1 MGSRAWKNNE
11 NRNRA
16 RYMLAKDVANP
27 IKGAISAE
35 ETARITSVVFLPALL
50 SARDDQMGCAIREQ
64 IGNAVSIAPI
74 SDAEK
79 PRLVRYAERNGVK
92 TPTHIQ

>member
-16 RYMLAKDVANP
+16 RYMLTKDVTNP

-35 ETARITSVVFLPALL
+35 EAARITSVVFLPALL

-64 IGNAVSIAPI
+64 IGNAASITPI

-79 PRLVRYAERNGVK
+79 PRFVRYAERNGVK
-92 TPTHIQ
+92 TPAHIQ